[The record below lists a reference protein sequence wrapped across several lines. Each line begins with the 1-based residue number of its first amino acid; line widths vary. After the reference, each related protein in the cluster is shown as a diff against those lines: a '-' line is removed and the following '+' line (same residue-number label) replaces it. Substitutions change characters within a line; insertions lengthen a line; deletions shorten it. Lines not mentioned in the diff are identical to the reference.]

1 MALKCGL
8 FVRLEAKPGK
18 ERAVKDFL
26 VSGLDLTNQ
35 EAGTPVWF
43 AMQLS
48 PTTFGVFDAFT
59 GEEDRQAHLAGNMAK
74 ALMSRVEE
82 MLARPP
88 SVEPVDVLAVKKS
101 AGLILASAKPD
112 ANSPLRTLIG
122 HHRSP
127 PGAEMVLRNGQTE
140 TYQETPMS
148 LLRKTSAIALVLAM
162 TGAVAHAQT
171 KPAAK
176 EVVIVHGALAD
187 GSGWRAVYDILTKDG
202 FHVTI
207 VQEPLTGLAEDV
219 DATKRVIDQQTGPVV
234 LVGHSY
240 GGSVITEAGADP
252 KVSALVYV
260 AALQPDKGEASGALM
275 SKFAAPNDAMRVSV
289 NKATPDNK
297 YFFIPAAKFRETY
310 AQDVPAEQAQFMADS
325 EQQLAQKA
333 MGAPL
338 SVAAWHN
345 KPSYAILTTED
356 HVISPELQRWMYK
369 RSGAKVTEVPASHAV
384 FVSQPAAIARVIE
397 DAAK

>member
-1 MALKCGL
+1 
-8 FVRLEAKPGK
+8 
-18 ERAVKDFL
+18 
-26 VSGLDLTNQ
+26 
-35 EAGTPVWF
+35 
-43 AMQLS
+43 
-48 PTTFGVFDAFT
+48 
-59 GEEDRQAHLAGNMAK
+59 
-74 ALMSRVEE
+74 
-82 MLARPP
+82 
-88 SVEPVDVLAVKKS
+88 
-101 AGLILASAKPD
+101 
-112 ANSPLRTLIG
+112 
-122 HHRSP
+122 
-127 PGAEMVLRNGQTE
+127 
-140 TYQETPMS
+140 MS
-148 LLRKTSAIALVLAM
+148 LLRRTSVLALMIAMSGM
-162 TGAVAHAQT
+162 TAYAQT

-338 SVAAWHN
+338 SVAAWHD

-356 HVISPELQRWMYK
+356 HVINPELQRWMYK
-369 RSGAKVTEVPASHAV
+369 RSGAKVTEVAASHAV